1 MFEYVKGNIVTG
13 DYTIFCQ
20 QVNCKHRM
28 GSGLARQ
35 IRNAYPEVYRE
46 YMNIQEQ
53 ILGYILPV
61 FTTDGRI
68 CVNMFAQ
75 DNYGK
80 DGKCYTNYT
89 AFKDCLT
96 ALVGFIS
103 DHHIKE
109 DVTIAFP
116 YGIGCGLGGGNWI
129 IIQDLIKEFS
139 EKVPQKVVVVMLR

>member
-1 MFEYVKGNIVTG
+1 MLKYVKGNIVTG

-46 YMNIQEQ
+46 YMNVQKQ

-80 DGKCYTNYT
+80 DGKC
-89 AFKDCLT
+89 
-96 ALVGFIS
+96 
-103 DHHIKE
+103 
-109 DVTIAFP
+109 
-116 YGIGCGLGGGNWI
+116 
-129 IIQDLIKEFS
+129 
-139 EKVPQKVVVVMLR
+139 